1 MSCSKPLPPFTFD
14 VLCYLNRDQLE
25 RISIVCRPLKN
36 IIDRYFHSKPYRVFE
51 ELLIHRGSYALHRH
65 YDVFWHPNRDGY
77 SVQQFLAGQECS
89 SIVNERHIHYSF
101 AEMIPYLGMTVRIK
115 WTVIYVDYTYSP
127 DQIAEMESIA
137 YLWRDGDIYIRNYY
151 SKYNT
156 SIVAE
161 DFLPILNSPTILQ
174 CRNLIMNNAH
184 FSFKDYKVLYSL
196 KVIEVHY
203 YNYPIDPD
211 SWLQFLDQPGVK
223 PIVVLRQSR
232 REVVDNVL
240 NRFVK
245 AFSSAVS
252 PNPFKIVFAGREV
265 ADESLIEFR
274 ETNKTSG
281 EILELKKGLPVEY
294 CEGDEFL
301 RNDYKYTL
309 ERSSL

>member
-1 MSCSKPLPPFTFD
+1 MPSE
-14 VLCYLNRDQLE
+14 N
-25 RISIVCRPLKN
+25 IS
-36 IIDRYFHSKPYRVFE
+36 D
-51 ELLIHRGSYALHRH
+51 
-65 YDVFWHPNRDGY
+65 
-77 SVQQFLAGQECS
+77 GQECS
-89 SIVNERHIHYSF
+89 ENRNWGCSF
-101 AEMIPYLGMTVRIK
+101 AEMRPYLGPAVRIK
-115 WTVIYVDYTYSP
+115 KTTIYADYTYNL

-137 YLWRDGDIYIRNYY
+137 YLWRDGDIDIRNYY

-174 CRNLIMNNAH
+174 CKKLFMDNAH

-223 PIVVLRQSR
+223 PLIVLLQSH
-232 REVVDNVL
+232 RENFDNVI

-265 ADESLIEFR
+265 DDESLIEFR

-281 EILELKKGLPVEY
+281 EILELKKGLPV
-294 CEGDEFL
+294 
-301 RNDYKYTL
+301 DYQTNYYYECNNYTL
-309 ERSSL
+309 ERSNV